1 MHSSVPL
8 NKKPFVVARRENDSE
23 SALARLL
30 NRALDLSPWLSA
42 ALFAAFLLVCN
53 AGLDWYML
61 THHQSSFTTIEV
73 SDGLSAA
80 VAGILFWRVAVYR
93 RERRRLLRQRLEIIG
108 DMNHHIRNALEVI
121 SLSAHTSSDEQYV
134 TQIRESVDRITWA
147 LKEILPKI

>member
-8 NKKPFVVARRENDSE
+8 NKKPFVVDRREDDSE
-23 SALARLL
+23 SPIARLL
-30 NRALDLSPWLSA
+30 NRVLDLSPWLLA
-42 ALFAAFLLVCN
+42 VLFAAFVLACN

-61 THHQSSFTTIEV
+61 AHHESTFATIEV

-80 VAGILFWRVAVYR
+80 IAGILFWRVAVYR
-93 RERRRLLRQRLEIIG
+93 RERRRLLRQRLEVIG

-134 TQIRESVDRITWA
+134 KQIRDSVDRITWA
-147 LKEILPKI
+147 LKEVLPKI